1 MAPAIDRIN
10 PDQAMAVLRGLVPD
24 EKARDNVLRTLAS
37 LAEVAATRN
46 PASWSITLQPAA
58 IQLNVGVILLF
69 RINRGGL
76 GFAGRAQA
84 SFPERAQALVEHTGP
99 FAAMA
104 GVVFRSLPLAAVHEA
119 AVVDALTAESEL
131 IAREASGARG
141 PWRRAHSPGVVAL
154 LEHKLGR
161 PLAWEAP
168 AAGQDPA
175 PSISTVIARVQA
187 QPAARLERRRQAIEA
202 ARGKI
207 VEKLG
212 RLTEADLRE
221 LFALFNSDLVDGRVM
236 ANRFATGLI
245 GNNANLLVGRLGAV
259 NQAVQMLWAA
269 DDAWIVEQ
277 LGSMRRGGSLP
288 GGGWLFPTIILH
300 TREPER
306 FLPLTEAMAEG
317 LAALDGGLK
326 ISLRNGQGYLDYCA
340 RTRALLTTHHI
351 SPHFADILLWYGQ
364 QRDDDDDSAS
374 VEAAPTTTVVS
385 APASVATH
393 SSPAPVASA
402 PHHKPVAPPEVKTAP
417 AAAAVVE
424 SAPTVHT
431 TPSPAAPPVVPTP
444 ATDTIQVIR
453 GGATES
459 KKPAVVPQRGSVGW
473 LHLTDLH
480 QGMHSSQWLWPNVL
494 STLFDDLARLHDHC
508 GPWDLVLFTGDLTQ
522 RGSEDEFN
530 KLDQT
535 LERLWRRF
543 EQLGSRP
550 KLIAVPGNHDLK
562 RPENWYDPVPL
573 ALSQWHRH
581 RELRDRV
588 LDASDNPYIV
598 ELRRYFAA
606 YTEWCARSPWFPRE
620 NVRQGLLPGDLA
632 VSCSIGG
639 LDVGVIGLNS
649 TFLQLTGEN
658 FFERLDI
665 HPRQLQ
671 VCGDYASEWLQQHH
685 INLLLTH
692 HPPEWLEGRARQEFR
707 HEIDP
712 GGRFAAHFYGHM
724 HEGASTSTSH
734 GGSHLRHTIQGA
746 SLFGLEEY
754 DGPGGK
760 VTRIHG
766 YSAGRFEP
774 LETTGPLEK
783 VRVRVHPRRMIVGA
797 GGRRIVPDHSQ
808 GELDARNSFS
818 FEVQATKREAV
829 HP

>member
-1 MAPAIDRIN
+1 MAPAIDRTN
-10 PDQAMAVLRGLVPD
+10 PDQAMAILRGLVPD
-24 EKARDNVLRTLAS
+24 EEARDNVLRTLAS
-37 LAEVAATRN
+37 LAEAAATRN
-46 PASWSITLQPAA
+46 PASWSITLRPAA
-58 IQLNVGVILLF
+58 IQLNVGMILLF
-69 RINRGGL
+69 RVGRRGL

-84 SFPERAQALVEHTGP
+84 SLPERAQALVEHTGP

-119 AVVDALTAESEL
+119 AVVDVLTAESEI

-141 PWRRAHSPGVVAL
+141 PWRRAHSPGVVVL

-161 PLAWEAP
+161 ALAWEAP
-168 AAGQDPA
+168 TAGQDPA
-175 PSISTVIARVQA
+175 PSLSTVIARVQA

-207 VEKLG
+207 AEKLG
-212 RLTEADLRE
+212 KLTEADLRE
-221 LFALFNSDLVDGRVM
+221 LFALFNCDLVDGRVM
-236 ANRFATGLI
+236 ANRFATGFV

-259 NQAVQMLWAA
+259 NQAVQKLWGA
-269 DDAWIVEQ
+269 DDRWIVEQ

-288 GGGWLFPTIILH
+288 GGGWLFPTMILH

-364 QRDDDDDSAS
+364 QQEEDDDDSAS
-374 VEAAPTTTVVS
+374 VEAAPTTAAAV
-385 APASVATH
+385 APSSVATQY
-393 SSPAPVASA
+393 SPSQVTSA
-402 PHHKPVAPPEVKTAP
+402 LNHTPVAPPEGKTGRAT
-417 AAAAVVE
+417 ATVVE
-424 SAPTVHT
+424 SAPTIHT
-431 TPSPAAPPVVPTP
+431 TSSAVAPPVFPTP
-444 ATDTIQVIR
+444 AADISRVMG

-459 KKPAVVPQRGSVGW
+459 KTPVAVPQRGSVGW

-480 QGMHSSQWLWPNVL
+480 QGMHSSRWLWPNVL
-494 STLFDDLARLHDHC
+494 SSVFDDLGRLHDSC

-522 RGSEDEFN
+522 RGSAEEF
-530 KLDQT
+530 KELDRT

-543 EQLGSRP
+543 EQLGSCP

-562 RPENWYDPVPL
+562 RPDHWYDPIPL

-588 LDASDNPYIV
+588 LDASDNPYIL
-598 ELRRYFAA
+598 ELRRCFAP
-606 YTEWCARSPWFPRE
+606 YTEWCARSPWFARE
-620 NVRQGLLPGDLA
+620 NVRQGLLPGDIA

-649 TFLQLTGEN
+649 TFLQLTGED

-760 VTRIHG
+760 VSRIHG

-774 LETTGPLEK
+774 LEATGPLEK
-783 VRVRVHPRRMIVGA
+783 VRVRVHPRRMIAGA
-797 GGRRIVPDHSQ
+797 GGRRIAPDFSQ

-818 FEVQATKREAV
+818 FEVQAMKRS
-829 HP
+829 